1 MSWETDWL
9 YSLIFAE
16 VRRLWNRA
24 RRESTTMGTDFGP
37 APRCLIISEYS
48 DGNFTNATC
57 RGLRK
62 RQWRYSGDEH
72 LILIE
77 PDDPGISHVSE
88 TPDQMFFSVG
98 EVRFSISADRK
109 SLIFEYALGPRYGCG
124 QVFQVHGQGKS
135 GRLGQVE
142 NSISWRA

>member
-1 MSWETDWL
+1 MGWKTDWL

-16 VRRLWNRA
+16 VDRLWNRA
-24 RRESTTMGTDFGP
+24 RRENATMGTDFGP
-37 APRCLIISEYS
+37 APRALIVSEYS

-62 RQWRYSGDEH
+62 RQWRYSGDEQPV
-72 LILIE
+72 LIE
-77 PDDPGISHVSE
+77 PDDPGVSHVSE

-98 EVRFSISADRK
+98 KVRFSISADRK

-124 QVFQVHGQGKS
+124 QVFQVRGQGKQ
-135 GRLGQVE
+135 GRLDQAE